1 MGREKTCTRLEF
13 EPSLPKWSK
22 CSSKQATCIWCQQSS
37 IWPYQR
43 LSMWQCNG
51 FHKLKNSFYVPSN
64 YLGFKCHN
72 DFKFSP
78 FLTLTSHQGVQTS
91 TRFPRRPSFIIWLN
105 WACSLEV
112 SLFQIFSESVSVR
125 LNDCELNP
133 QVIYW

>member
-1 MGREKTCTRLEF
+1 MDREKTCTRLEF
-13 EPSLPKWSK
+13 EPSLPKWSSVLLNK
-22 CSSKQATCIWCQQSS
+22 LHVSGVSNH
-37 IWPYQR
+37 QR